1 MNLVGTT
8 VCVLQRVKAKL
19 FTRVPVAQCGF
30 PSVWS
35 RSLGRGES
43 VQIKAGGGH
52 VALLDFNRFASEVAD
67 QLLVDPLWGNSF
79 SVTYMVTCHSKSM
92 ACTSLWF
99 CKQEAWVSETI
110 STLPESP
117 TNSDCW
123 TQAVWPKV
131 TLRCHPL
138 CSLASSDPTALALV
152 GESNLYD
159 SFKRKQFCNE
169 VTQQQRDDSPTRYL
183 MLANKKYS
191 ARSRPS
197 GLSCWAM
204 KSPRHAHLTQY
215 LVITSTLSCPPEL
228 DSKILLL
235 RTQQSHRAWR
245 NQASS
250 HLGSFIPT
258 GWCLWYWKLLS
269 THLKKRN
276 NFPSHLAVSPASSNN
291 SWPDKIQPL
300 VQ

>member
-35 RSLGRGES
+35 RSLGCGES

-52 VALLDFNRFASEVAD
+52 VALLDFNSFASEVAD

-110 STLPESP
+110 NTLPESP

-123 TQAVWPKV
+123 TQAVWPKSY
-131 TLRCHPL
+131 PEMSP
-138 CSLASSDPTALALV
+138 SLEFNIVRPNSLGTCR
-152 GESNLYD
+152 G
-159 SFKRKQFCNE
+159 KQPVWFFQE
-169 VTQQQRDDSPTRYL
+169 KT
-183 MLANKKYS
+183 
-191 ARSRPS
+191 
-197 GLSCWAM
+197 
-204 KSPRHAHLTQY
+204 
-215 LVITSTLSCPPEL
+215 
-228 DSKILLL
+228 IL
-235 RTQQSHRAWR
+235 
-245 NQASS
+245 
-250 HLGSFIPT
+250 
-258 GWCLWYWKLLS
+258 
-269 THLKKRN
+269 
-276 NFPSHLAVSPASSNN
+276 
-291 SWPDKIQPL
+291 
-300 VQ
+300 